1 MGWWGRPALFP
12 TKLREA
18 LEKCRLGGG
27 QHEARVWSLAILHIF
42 FLFFF
47 VRDRVNVNTTDATTG
62 ATPTALLLPAQNTHT
77 LHDPI

>member
-1 MGWWGRPALFP
+1 MGKTRAIPNEAPRGPRKMQVGGRA
-12 TKLREA
+12 
-18 LEKCRLGGG
+18 GG